1 MEFTK
6 FMPSIH
12 EKDEAGDPIKVD
24 GAYVLKKDWK
34 THARDKGGR
43 PFDEAIHEAG
53 PKGDPVLLSDGTLK
67 MKAPVSKGPA
77 GAILRLAIPPG
88 LPTGYQYRWVNVDSR
103 GRPDIL
109 ASEHDWAMVLMDG
122 KIHRKPVGNARDG
135 LTEAVLM
142 RKPQEWYDADQ
153 RKKDA
158 RNVSLEKSKAAVTDD
173 SAEYVPRGR
182 KEVLTDSRIA

>member
-1 MEFTK
+1 
-6 FMPSIH
+6 
-12 EKDEAGDPIKVD
+12 
-24 GAYVLKKDWK
+24 
-34 THARDKGGR
+34 
-43 PFDEAIHEAG
+43 
-53 PKGDPVLLSDGTLK
+53 
-67 MKAPVSKGPA
+67 
-77 GAILRLAIPPG
+77 
-88 LPTGYQYRWVNVDSR
+88 
-103 GRPDIL
+103 
-109 ASEHDWAMVLMDG
+109 
-122 KIHRKPVGNARDG
+122 VGNARDG